1 MERRTGSE
9 DGDID
14 DSLEPESKMEEEMGL
29 EGSGEM
35 TIEENVANRITSV
48 AQMTTKEDL
57 DRELLQVEAEFDKQI
72 RKSFSIVSLIGHHT
86 LKKFCGHFYCIYI
99 YCICILIDISTIS
112 NPTSKDISTF
122 HPNR

>member
-57 DRELLQVEAEFDKQI
+57 GRELLQVEAEFDKQI
-72 RKSFSIVSLIGHHT
+72 GKNFAIVSLIGHHT
-86 LKKFCGHFYCIYI
+86 
-99 YCICILIDISTIS
+99 
-112 NPTSKDISTF
+112 SKY
-122 HPNR
+122 